1 MTLLVVL
8 IWLIK
13 GRVALIEG
21 KFYNT
26 LADGGEVVEKS

>member
-1 MTLLVVL
+1 MV
-8 IWLIK
+8 K

>member
-1 MTLLVVL
+1 MV
-8 IWLIK
+8 K

-26 LADGGEVVEKS
+26 LADGGEVVQKS